1 MHEDPIHARPQTAV
15 AALAAL
21 RSGHA
26 RFHAREVHG
35 ERPPHADSLREWVET
50 QRPWATIV
58 ACSDSRV
65 APEIVFDATMGEL
78 FVIRTAGQTLDGAAL
93 GTIEYGVAHL
103 GTPVVLVL
111 GHTRCGAVMA
121 ALGEGD
127 HPAPLRSVVNPIRTS
142 VPAGTDLVEAVRI
155 NARARA
161 EDIRRS
167 VPGVSAS
174 AGCQV
179 ASAVFDLHDGSI
191 DWLDG

>member
-1 MHEDPIHARPQTAV
+1 MCWCAAAYGCSSRAGADFAV
-15 AALAAL
+15 
-21 RSGHA
+21 
-26 RFHAREVHG
+26 
-35 ERPPHADSLREWVET
+35 D
-50 QRPWATIV
+50 
-58 ACSDSRV
+58 
-65 APEIVFDATMGEL
+65 MGEL

-127 HPAPLRSVVNPIRTS
+127 PPAPLRSVVDPIRES
-142 VPAGTDLVEAVRI
+142 VPAGTDPAEAVRI

-161 EDIRRS
+161 EDIRRT
-167 VPGVSAS
+167 VPGVTAS

-179 ASAVFDLHDGSI
+179 ASAVMPTRPNPAAVSACFSLI
-191 DWLDG
+191 T